1 MTLWLI
7 NTSHLKNTVEKII
20 WSSHKHYLTIDIGDI
35 MDNEKKIEIINKII
49 DISEN
54 YVSLF
59 RKSHGS
65 KSVQSKGA
73 CFYVENAD
81 HHYNPIV
88 GDISRYMELK
98 KDFSSDYVRDFIDE
112 LISDTLKEGIEN
124 VKDNPLIIDTF
135 DDVFHEVTVYIPL
148 SGIRMVKDEL
158 KIGKIIIKKMT
169 DEIVNDITSNLESLL
184 RGNPY
189 FFPNDKEKGIQSLV
203 NRYNTFKGKVCA
215 EFKMFGEEIIALK
228 VGKEECEKSLDLLRL
243 SNVILHNRDHNIC
256 IALEGET
263 ARGYQNT
270 LIFKSNFKHY
280 RLGNELKGPAI
291 DFDISDREIKYMKEF
306 GIFILSEILEKPEK
320 ELTDFEKTLL
330 LGIHWFANFSTQREI
345 ENQYLSLMVAL
356 EIFLTPKSGSGEP
369 ITNYIAEGV
378 SIINEIGIDNRKK
391 LKSKLKDLYK
401 KRSSIV
407 HGRLNDIPNKDDVV
421 TLKNILLTLIWWM
434 IKNSHRFESK
444 DDLLNFIEDHK
455 FACDILT

>member
-1 MTLWLI
+1 
-7 NTSHLKNTVEKII
+7 
-20 WSSHKHYLTIDIGDI
+20 
-35 MDNEKKIEIINKII
+35 MDDKKKIEIINKII

-59 RKSHGS
+59 RESHSS
-65 KSVQSKGA
+65 KFVQTKGL
-73 CFYVENAD
+73 CFYVKNANY
-81 HHYNPIV
+81 HYKPVV
-88 GDISRYMELK
+88 GDIFRYMELK
-98 KDFSSDYVRDFIDE
+98 KSFSSDYVRDFIDD
-112 LISDTLKEGIEN
+112 LISDTLKEGIEK

-148 SGIRMVKDEL
+148 SGIRMIEDEL

-169 DEIVNDITSNLESLL
+169 DEIVNDITSNLELLL

-203 NRYNTFKGKVCA
+203 KRYNTFKSKVCA
-215 EFKMFGEEIIALK
+215 EFKMFGEEGIALK
-228 VGKEECEKSLDLLRL
+228 VAKEECEKSLDLLRL
-243 SNVILHNRDHNIC
+243 SNIILHDRDHNIY
-256 IALEGET
+256 ITLEGEN

-270 LIFKSNFKHY
+270 LIFKSNFKQY

-291 DFDISDREIKYMKEF
+291 DFDISDREIKHMKEF

-330 LGIHWFANFSTQREI
+330 LGIHWFANSSSQREI

-369 ITNYIAEGV
+369 ISNYIAEGA

-391 LKSKLKDLYK
+391 RKSVIKDLYK

-407 HGRLNDIPNKDDVV
+407 HGNPNNIPDKNDAV
-421 TLKNILLTLIWWM
+421 TLKNILLTLIYWM
-434 IKNSHRFESK
+434 IKNSYRFDSK
-444 DDLLNFIEDHK
+444 DDLLDFIEDHK